1 MTSVATPQRT
11 DGEDAIIQARTVVN
25 AVQMS
30 MDSQDPHAR
39 AEAEAALRGWE
50 SDAAPGFL
58 HSLLG
63 IASQA
68 SSPNLSEVNTILA
81 DSLHFVASEAGSL
94 LVSTSTYHRSTCY
107 LVFAA
112 RQTASNCPGKERSGQ
127 LLAQNAWHQGVVAH
141 T

>member
-1 MTSVATPQRT
+1 MASGATQQRT

-30 MDSQDPHAR
+30 MDSHDPQAR

-63 IASQA
+63 IAGQA
-68 SSPNLSEVNTILA
+68 SSPNLSEV
-81 DSLHFVASEAGSL
+81 
-94 LVSTSTYHRSTCY
+94 
-107 LVFAA
+107 
-112 RQTASNCPGKERSGQ
+112 Q
-127 LLAQNAWHQGVVAH
+127 
-141 T
+141 